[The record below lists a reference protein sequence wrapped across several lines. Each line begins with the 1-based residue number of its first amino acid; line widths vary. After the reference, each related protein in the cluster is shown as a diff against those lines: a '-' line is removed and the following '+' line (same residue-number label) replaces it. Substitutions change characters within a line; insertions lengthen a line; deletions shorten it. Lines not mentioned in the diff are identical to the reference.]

1 SQLDGGS
8 GSTFSRRRRSVLAAV
23 RFLMVGGLSTVTT
36 VGLFNILVHGGALAV
51 LSDRPITAYTIGVAA
66 GLIVNYLGNRFWT
79 FDAAAPDSMWRH
91 LTAFVV
97 ANAVAL
103 AIPAV
108 CLGVSRYV
116 LGLSSLLADNV
127 AANVVG
133 LALGTFTRWLLYRRF
148 VFPAR

>member
-1 SQLDGGS
+1 
-8 GSTFSRRRRSVLAAV
+8 
-23 RFLMVGGLSTVTT
+23 
-36 VGLFNILVHGGALAV
+36 
-51 LSDRPITAYTIGVAA
+51 
-66 GLIVNYLGNRFWT
+66 
-79 FDAAAPDSMWRH
+79 MWRH

-108 CLGVSRYV
+108 CLGVSRYA

-133 LALGTFTRWLLYRRF
+133 LVLGTGARWVLYRRF
-148 VFPAR
+148 VFRAH